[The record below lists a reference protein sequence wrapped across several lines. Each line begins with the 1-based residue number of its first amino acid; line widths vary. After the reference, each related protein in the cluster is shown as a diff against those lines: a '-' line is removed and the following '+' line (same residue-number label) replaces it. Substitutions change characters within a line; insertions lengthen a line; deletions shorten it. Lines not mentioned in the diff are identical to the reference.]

1 MNNGLSRRNTSCIKG
16 VRWSK
21 TCNNWYVY
29 IGYKGKM
36 INLGNY
42 SSLFD
47 AIQVRLK
54 AETELYKEYASPQ
67 LDMFEPAFN

>member
-1 MNNGLSRRNTSCIKG
+1 
-16 VRWSK
+16 
-21 TCNNWYVY
+21 
-29 IGYKGKM
+29 M

-54 AETELYKEYASPQ
+54 AETELYKEYVSPQ
-67 LDMFEPAFN
+67 LDMARINFEPAFN